1 MHLKATREPSQTW
14 RYNLINKRTTW
25 TEDKK
30 NWIRASHQLKPLIN
44 FYSTT
49 PPFPNPLTLSPHRT
63 THNITHLQQIR
74 LRWAC
79 ALAQLYGYKILAHSS
94 KKGDV
99 LKMLRF
105 SLFTV
110 AEQTRLGNFE
120 DKLSRVFSF
129 LGQSMYFWY
138 SKEPSRW
145 EGSFE
150 RPKHMN

>member
-1 MHLKATREPSQTW
+1 MQTW
-14 RYNLINKRTTW
+14 RYNLINKPTTW

-49 PPFPNPLTLSPHRT
+49 PPFPNPLTLSPHWT
-63 THNITHLQQIR
+63 THNLTQLQQIR

-105 SLFTV
+105 SLVTV

-129 LGQSMYFWY
+129 LGQSMYFGY

-150 RPKHMN
+150 RPKHMS